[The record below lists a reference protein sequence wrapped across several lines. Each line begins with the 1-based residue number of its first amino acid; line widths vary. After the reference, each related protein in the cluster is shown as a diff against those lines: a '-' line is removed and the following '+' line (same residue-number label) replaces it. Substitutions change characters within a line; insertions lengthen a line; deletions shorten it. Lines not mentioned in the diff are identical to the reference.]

1 MPVVLSGARERRMG
15 PMLRNVC
22 GASLREA
29 GPEIPSRPSP
39 CPRRGPPS
47 DEGLAPVYGRC
58 MPPLVFLP
66 GAGGSASFWRP
77 VAERLADLG
86 RPLVLG
92 YPGFGE
98 CPVEPTIQS
107 VDGLFR
113 WLVEQ
118 LPAEPSDVAA
128 QSMGG
133 VLAVRL
139 ALERPELVSRLVLV
153 ATSGGVDVARLG
165 GAEWRRDF
173 LESRPGAPSWF
184 VDDRTD
190 VTDALGKIRAR
201 TLLLWSDADPISPL
215 SVAHFLAERIPDS
228 GIVTIP
234 GGTHAFACERPDEV
248 ASIIRAHLAQER

>member
-1 MPVVLSGARERRMG
+1 ME
-15 PMLRNVC
+15 
-22 GASLREA
+22 
-29 GPEIPSRPSP
+29 
-39 CPRRGPPS
+39 
-47 DEGLAPVYGRC
+47 VYGRR

-66 GAGGSASFWRP
+66 GAGGRASFWRP
-77 VAERLADLG
+77 VAGRLVDLG
-86 RPLVLG
+86 RSVVLG
-92 YPGFGE
+92 YPGFGDV
-98 CPVEPTIQS
+98 PVDPSIGS
-107 VDGLFR
+107 LDDLFP
-113 WLVEQ
+113 WFVAQ
-118 LPAEPSDVAA
+118 LPAEPSHVIA

-228 GIVTIP
+228 RIVTIV

-248 ASIIRAHLAQER
+248 APIIRAHLAQER